1 MNNYGVSGQIL
12 CMGSI
17 NMDLVMFVN
26 ELPAPGQTLV
36 TDNFATFPGGKGGN
50 QAVTA
55 AVLGGKVSYFGKLAC
70 DTFSDELLATMSA
83 RGVDI
88 RTVLRDPKSTAGIAM
103 IWVDSKG
110 QNSIVFNPGA
120 NRLLMPEE
128 VPAYAHCFTPGGILL
143 VTGEIRPDTIY
154 AAIRQAKSKSMVVIV
169 DPAPVPPLPLPDD
182 IPGLIDVVKP
192 NETEASA
199 LTGIQVIDFASAEQ
213 AARKLRE
220 MGFAVP
226 VVTLGAQGAVALVD
240 GKMHRLNP
248 FKINVVD
255 STAAGD
261 VFSGAL
267 AAALSKGQSLL
278 NALNFAN
285 AAAALSTTR
294 PGAQT
299 SIPSLAEVEA
309 LLAGGAVTPL

>member
-1 MNNYGVSGQIL
+1 MNDLKMSGQIL

-17 NMDLVMFVN
+17 NMDLVMFVP
-26 ELPAPGQTLV
+26 ELPVPGETLV
-36 TDNFATFPGGKGGN
+36 TDNFSTFPGGKGGN

-55 AVLGGKVSYFGKLAC
+55 AVLGGQVRYFGKLAQ
-70 DTFSDELLATMSA
+70 DSFSNELLDAMSG
-83 RGVDI
+83 RGVDT
-88 RTVLRDPKSTAGIAM
+88 RFVLRDAGSTAGIAM

-110 QNSIVFNPGA
+110 QNSIVFSPGA

-128 VPAYAHCFTPGGILL
+128 VPEYDHCFTKGSILL
-143 VTGEIRPDTIY
+143 VTGEIRPDTVY
-154 AAIRQAKSKSMVVIV
+154 AAIRQAKEKGMVVIM

-182 IPGLIDVVKP
+182 IPGLVDIVKP
-192 NETEASA
+192 NETEAG
-199 LTGIQVIDFASAEQ
+199 LITGIKVTDFASAEH
-213 AARKLRE
+213 AAHKLHD

-226 VVTLGAQGAVALVD
+226 VITLGEQGAVALID
-240 GKMHRLNP
+240 GEIHRLSP
-248 FKINVVD
+248 IKVNVVD

-267 AAALSKGQSLL
+267 AAALSKGQSLVD
-278 NALNFAN
+278 ALNFAK

-299 SIPSLAEVEA
+299 SIPELSEVEA
-309 LLAGGAVTPL
+309 LIAG